1 MRKLKSKSFRH
12 YPQMEKNMKTIISRK
27 RTGGPNKHLRRP
39 MTTQVGRPW
48 ERNVA
53 LRVAGGI
60 CRFQT
65 LGSQA

>member
-1 MRKLKSKSFRH
+1 
-12 YPQMEKNMKTIISRK
+12 MEKKHGNYNLQEEDW
-27 RTGGPNKHLRRP
+27 GAPNKHLRRP

>member
-1 MRKLKSKSFRH
+1 
-12 YPQMEKNMKTIISRK
+12 MEKNMKTIISRK